1 MSVENIKAFSIVG
14 LEDKLE
20 QVVTLLGKS
29 EVFHPD
35 DVSNFFSSTKG
46 FTHITASNKYS
57 EPLARITNAMNLLKI
72 QPDYVDISGYEPEIE
87 VLDTETYDILQTAEK
102 LSEELKKATLALN
115 ECKRAIEESIHFES
129 VDCNIEEI
137 LNMKYA
143 KAFFGRLPKANLKK
157 LDRYKDVLIEFL
169 PGTEENDYIWGVFIT
184 PISSVDITER
194 IINRLHFEQSNFS
207 DFNDTPANKLKQL
220 HSDLE
225 MYQNS
230 FEEAGDSISRYVDE
244 NKNEILKCYTK
255 LSEGNLFNAIR
266 TKAML
271 NHSSF
276 CLVGWVPASCAK
288 ELRKKLK
295 AIVGIDVYVSNA
307 KNELA
312 LSPPVKIKNR
322 FFAKP
327 FQYYTEMYGVPKYN
341 EIDPTS
347 FIAFT
352 YVLLFGIMF
361 GDLGHGLCVAI
372 AGFLMWKLKNMP
384 IGKILIPCG
393 ISGAFF
399 GLVFGSIFGFEHAL
413 DGMYKAMGFEEK
425 PIHVM
430 DPSMTNTIIYVAV
443 GIGMVLLCIA
453 MCLNIYSS
461 FRQRNF
467 GKAIFDTSG
476 IFGLIFYGL
485 ICAGIAG
492 LLVFGINLFS
502 SAYIAIIAVAFIMV
516 FMREPLGKLVNG
528 KKSWMP
534 ESWGGFIV
542 ENLFESIEVLLSYVT
557 NTMSF
562 LRVGAFVLV
571 HAGMMEVVFTLAET
585 VGAGVGYWAVV
596 VFGNAL
602 VCVLEALLVSIQ
614 VLRLEY
620 YEMFSRFYSGEGR
633 PYEPVKLNTLKK

>member
-1 MSVENIKAFSIVG
+1 LSVENIKAFSIIGVEER
-14 LEDKLE
+14 LD
-20 QVVTLLGKS
+20 QVVSLLGKS
-29 EVFHPD
+29 EIFHPD

-46 FTHITASNKYS
+46 FTHVSASNKYT
-57 EPLARITNAMNLLKI
+57 EPLSKIVNSMKLLKI
-72 QPDYVDISGYEPEIE
+72 QAEYVNTDKFEPDFDTLDYDISEI
-87 VLDTETYDILQTAEK
+87 QNTAEK
-102 LSEELKKATLALN
+102 LFAEKKQAKLTLN
-115 ECKRAIEESIHFES
+115 ECKRAIEEAGHF
-129 VDCNIEEI
+129 VNIDCNIEKI

-157 LDRYKDVLIEFL
+157 LNRYKDVMIEFL
-169 PGTEENDYIWGVFIT
+169 RGTEENDYIWGVFIT
-184 PISSVDITER
+184 PGSNVSIAER
-194 IINRLHFEQSNFS
+194 IINRLHFEESNFA
-207 DFNDTPANKLKQL
+207 DFDDTPSNKLKQL
-220 HSDLE
+220 QANLE
-225 MYQNS
+225 IYEN
-230 FEEAGDSISRYVDE
+230 DYVDAVASIQRFTEE
-244 NKNEILKCYTK
+244 NQEKILLMYTL
-255 LSEGNLFNAIR
+255 LSEYNLFNSIR

-271 NHSSF
+271 NSNNF
-276 CLVGWVPASCAK
+276 CLVGWVPESSSK
-288 ELRKKLK
+288 DLKKKLK
-295 AIVGIDVYVSNA
+295 AIPGVDVYVSNA
-307 KNELA
+307 KDEMA
-312 LSPPVKIKNR
+312 LSPPVKIKTP
-322 FFAKP
+322 FFARP
-327 FQYYTEMYGVPKYN
+327 FQFYTEMYGVPKYN

-347 FIAFT
+347 FIALT

-361 GDLGHGLCVAI
+361 GDVGHGLCVAI
-372 AGFLMWKLKNMP
+372 AGFLMWKLKKMA
-384 IGKILIPCG
+384 IGKILVPCG
-393 ISGAFF
+393 ISGAIF
-399 GLVFGSIFGFEHAL
+399 GFVFGSIFGFEHAL

-430 DPSMTNTIIYVAV
+430 APDMTNTIIYVAV

-453 MCLNIYSS
+453 MGLNIYSS
-461 FRQRNF
+461 FRQRNY

-492 LLVFGINLFS
+492 LLVFGVNLFS
-502 SAYIAIIAVAFIMV
+502 PVYIVIIALSFIMI

-528 KKSWMP
+528 KSDWMP

-571 HAGMMEVVFTLAET
+571 HAGMMEVVFTLANT

-596 VFGNAL
+596 VIGNAL

-633 PYEPVKLNTLKK
+633 PYEPVKLKLTKN